1 MQEIESLWYQRKTT
15 GYGQNGPFP
24 TEMTVMYSVGETV
37 ILPNNKQQTCEKI
50 TKEKTGYKI
59 YLEKSVLVIPLDT
72 KPEILYSIGNTED
85 KTE

>member
-1 MQEIESLWYQRKTT
+1 MEIESIWYQKKIT

-24 TEMTVMYSVGETV
+24 TEMTVMYNVGETV
-37 ILPNNKQQTCEKI
+37 ILSNNKQQTCEKI
-50 TKEKTGYKI
+50 TKEKTGYKV

-72 KPEILYSIGNTED
+72 KPEILYSRGDTED

>member
-1 MQEIESLWYQRKTT
+1 MEIESLWYQRKIT
-15 GYGQNGPFP
+15 GYGQNSPFP
-24 TEMTVMYSVGETV
+24 TEMTVMYSVGEDA
-37 ILPNNKQQTCEKI
+37 ILPNNKHQMCEKI
-50 TKEKTGYKI
+50 TKEKTGYKV